1 MYNTPSS
8 TVPIPAD
15 HNTINPFVIVS
26 DANGFIR
33 FVEAVF
39 GGKEAEHVRTLDRD
53 GKIIHAE
60 VVVGGSTIML
70 SDSKDDWPFSPA
82 FLQIYVSDAET
93 CLNTAAQLG
102 AQVVTPLCDFY
113 GGYRLARILD
123 PWKNLWWLYEPDTQ
137 PVSQNQRDSDTEW
150 HDRKP
155 SLVYTTLM
163 DTMGSLGRP
172 ESRERDHES

>member
-70 SDSKDDWPFSPA
+70 SDSKDDWPFTPA
-82 FLQIYVSDAET
+82 FL
-93 CLNTAAQLG
+93 
-102 AQVVTPLCDFY
+102 P
-113 GGYRLARILD
+113 R
-123 PWKNLWWLYEPDTQ
+123 
-137 PVSQNQRDSDTEW
+137 PV
-150 HDRKP
+150 
-155 SLVYTTLM
+155 
-163 DTMGSLGRP
+163 
-172 ESRERDHES
+172 

>member
-8 TVPIPAD
+8 TVPIPAG

-39 GGKEAEHVRTLDRD
+39 GGKEAEHVRT
-53 GKIIHAE
+53 
-60 VVVGGSTIML
+60 
-70 SDSKDDWPFSPA
+70 KDDWPFTPA

>member
-1 MYNTPSS
+1 M
-8 TVPIPAD
+8 
-15 HNTINPFVIVS
+15 
-26 DANGFIR
+26 R
-33 FVEAVF
+33 F
-39 GGKEAEHVRTLDRD
+39 
-53 GKIIHAE
+53 
-60 VVVGGSTIML
+60 S
-70 SDSKDDWPFSPA
+70 
-82 FLQIYVSDAET
+82 
-93 CLNTAAQLG
+93 TAAT
-102 AQVVTPLCDFY
+102 AS
-113 GGYRLARILD
+113 ARILD